1 MTAQKKRA
9 LLTRLLLERA
19 GPIRTSPLSYSQERL
34 WFLEQLQPG
43 NSAYNLPV
51 VLPFGE
57 PLDCAVL
64 ERALNGIVARHEA
77 LRTTFVM
84 SGGVPVQRIA
94 PQVSIGVEEIDLR
107 GRAD

>member
-1 MTAQKKRA
+1 MTDLADRIA
-9 LLTRLLLERA
+9 HLPLRMLERFVRWTEMD
-19 GPIRTSPLSYSQERL
+19 GPLDQRIETIVPRNSSAPVPLSYSQERL

-64 ERALNGIVARHEA
+64 ERALNGIV
-77 LRTTFVM
+77 
-84 SGGVPVQRIA
+84 
-94 PQVSIGVEEIDLR
+94 
-107 GRAD
+107 